1 MERVYTFLK
10 DNIDDNYVVVGVSG
24 GVDSMVLLSM
34 LKEHISSKIVCAH
47 VHHNLRVESDYEL
60 EFVKKYCEENNIIFE
75 YTKLEYENKFSE
87 SIAREKRYNF
97 FEQILIKYNSKT
109 LLTAHH
115 GDDQIETIMMKIVR
129 GSTIKG
135 YSGIEKVS
143 QRSFYKIYRPLLYL
157 TKEKIYQYA
166 LEQKIPHCEDYTN
179 DLDEY
184 TRNRFRKYLLPFL
197 KEENSDVH
205 LKFLDFSETLLDC
218 YKYIDRVLEEC
229 YEICVIKNKI
239 NVEEYKKID
248 AFLQKELIKKYLFN
262 NYGNNIHRVSGNHL
276 TMIMKFIDTGITN
289 STIDLPLGYSLIK
302 NYNLVELIKNVEQ
315 KEYNYKLTEF
325 LELPNGKCI
334 EVLKESND
342 TSNYV
347 TYLDSYDIKLP
358 LYVRTYQPG
367 DKIVVK
373 NMVGHKKI
381 SDIFTDEKINLEE
394 RKGWPVVVDSNNNI
408 IWLPGLKKT
417 YFDRKNTGKYDIIL
431 KYY

>member
-24 GVDSMVLLSM
+24 GVDSMVLLSI
-34 LKEHISSKIVCAH
+34 LKEQISSKIVCAH
-47 VHHNLRVESDYEL
+47 VHHNLRTESDSEL

-87 SIAREKRYNF
+87 SIAREKRYCF
-97 FEQILIKYNSKT
+97 FEQVLKKYHSKT

-129 GSTIKG
+129 GSSIKG
-135 YSGIEKVS
+135 YSGIEKIS
-143 QRSFYKIYRPLLYL
+143 KRSFYNIYRPLLFL
-157 TKEKIYQYA
+157 TKENIYQYA
-166 LEQKIPHCEDYTN
+166 LEQKIPFCEDYTN

-197 KEENSDVH
+197 KEENHEVH
-205 LKFLDFSETLLDC
+205 LKFLDFSETLLEC
-218 YKYIDRVLEEC
+218 NEYLDRVLK
-229 YEICVIKNKI
+229 EISKTCIIENKI
-239 NVEEYKKID
+239 SLAGYLKVD
-248 AFLQKELIKKYLFN
+248 SFLKKELIKKYLFD
-262 NYGNNIHRVSGNHL
+262 NYGNNIHRISSNHL
-276 TMIMKFIDTGITN
+276 TMIIKFIDTGITN

-302 NYNLVELIKNVEQ
+302 KYDFVELIKN
-315 KEYNYKLTEF
+315 KEEKKYNCKLTDF
-325 LELPNGKCI
+325 LELPHGKCI

-347 TYLDSYDIKLP
+347 TYLDSNDIKLP

-367 DKIVVK
+367 DKLVVK
-373 NMVGHKKI
+373 NMIGHKKV

-394 RKGWPVVVDSNNNI
+394 RKEWPVVVDSNNEI